1 MPHSRESFSGTNG
14 IRNRS
19 MCGLR
24 VSGHC
29 SFISRKKICW
39 DIFLVL
45 QVFYSKVIQIILE
58 IVKAGKL
65 KLIYAKYDKSRI
77 EILSSAV
84 FYLPRDMPVED
95 FYRPGTQEKK
105 LSH

>member
-1 MPHSRESFSGTNG
+1 M
-14 IRNRS
+14 
-19 MCGLR
+19 
-24 VSGHC
+24 
-29 SFISRKKICW
+29 CW

-58 IVKAGKL
+58 ILKTGKL

-84 FYLPRDMPVED
+84 FYLPRDRPVED

-105 LSH
+105 IVPSKTGNNKGYTRIRNS

>member
-1 MPHSRESFSGTNG
+1 M
-14 IRNRS
+14 
-19 MCGLR
+19 
-24 VSGHC
+24 
-29 SFISRKKICW
+29 CW

-58 IVKAGKL
+58 ILKAGKL

-95 FYRPGTQEKK
+95 FYRPGTQEKTIVPSK
-105 LSH
+105 TGNNKGYTRIRNS

>member
-1 MPHSRESFSGTNG
+1 M
-14 IRNRS
+14 
-19 MCGLR
+19 LL
-24 VSGHC
+24 
-29 SFISRKKICW
+29 

-58 IVKAGKL
+58 ILKAGKL

-84 FYLPRDMPVED
+84 FYLPREMPVED
-95 FYRPGTQEKK
+95 FYRPGTQEKTIVPSK
-105 LSH
+105 TGNN